1 VAEETADHLSSY
13 ISQFMSPLVGI
24 SQDERMISMNWE
36 VQKNILEAQ
45 ILPDYLSVAIV
56 DMNGIA
62 RYIDDT
68 TLDLSD
74 RNYIRESLAGK
85 ISFSDII
92 ISRKIGERVVMLGVP
107 IIKDGSIKGAL
118 IARLDE
124 NFLSDFASTRG
135 YGEKGRAY
143 VINEDG
149 AIISRPQQERMNETY
164 NIHEAAVIDANY
176 AEFSDFIRS
185 NSQKQAGFGN
195 FMFNGERILMG
206 FASVK
211 GTNWKVYIGTVEA
224 EALNSLY
231 KLTKTFALFI
241 LPTLLLCSIL
251 AWFLAHKLLKPIA
264 ELDNLFS
271 QGAMGNLTIRFTRK
285 SKDEIGRLGL
295 SFNRMMDKIKTLTQ
309 YDPLTSLQNQYVLEK
324 EVERLTHQEQPKD
337 FSIIMIAIEKFS
349 QINDTYGYAAGDKIL
364 CEVSVRISGCIT
376 EEFQVYRYKGD
387 EFIVLGINNPSEDEV
402 QSIAHKILAAVTE
415 SYPIGGKEIQIHISI
430 GIFHYNDDTRTED
443 PLKSVTNAVNY
454 AKQMGSDQIQ
464 VYNRQLHANL
474 MGMRELQ
481 DEIPSGIK
489 NDQFFLVYQP
499 IMDLEKTTLA
509 GVEALIRWNHPKK
522 GLLYPDQF
530 IDLAEQ
536 NGTIISLD
544 FWVLGTACKLI
555 KSWNDAG
562 KKPVYISINISA
574 KTFEG
579 KQFVPSVQDILNRY
593 GVAPGLIQLEITER
607 MIINNIDESIVKLNE
622 LRAMGIHIAIDDFG
636 IGYSSLSY
644 IIRLPIDYIKI
655 DKSFVKNMN
664 TCNEAKVL
672 VATIINL
679 CKSLNF
685 NVIAE
690 GIETREEL
698 EYLKKIKCNMGQGYY
713 FFKPAPIEEID
724 ISS

>member
-1 VAEETADHLSSY
+1 
-13 ISQFMSPLVGI
+13 
-24 SQDERMISMNWE
+24 
-36 VQKNILEAQ
+36 
-45 ILPDYLSVAIV
+45 
-56 DMNGIA
+56 
-62 RYIDDT
+62 
-68 TLDLSD
+68 
-74 RNYIRESLAGK
+74 
-85 ISFSDII
+85 
-92 ISRKIGERVVMLGVP
+92 
-107 IIKDGSIKGAL
+107 
-118 IARLDE
+118 
-124 NFLSDFASTRG
+124 
-135 YGEKGRAY
+135 
-143 VINEDG
+143 
-149 AIISRPQQERMNETY
+149 
-164 NIHEAAVIDANY
+164 
-176 AEFSDFIRS
+176 
-185 NSQKQAGFGN
+185 
-195 FMFNGERILMG
+195 
-206 FASVK
+206 
-211 GTNWKVYIGTVEA
+211 
-224 EALNSLY
+224 
-231 KLTKTFALFI
+231 
-241 LPTLLLCSIL
+241 
-251 AWFLAHKLLKPIA
+251 
-264 ELDNLFS
+264 
-271 QGAMGNLTIRFTRK
+271 
-285 SKDEIGRLGL
+285 
-295 SFNRMMDKIKTLTQ
+295 
-309 YDPLTSLQNQYVLEK
+309 
-324 EVERLTHQEQPKD
+324 
-337 FSIIMIAIEKFS
+337 
-349 QINDTYGYAAGDKIL
+349 
-364 CEVSVRISGCIT
+364 
-376 EEFQVYRYKGD
+376 
-387 EFIVLGINNPSEDEV
+387 
-402 QSIAHKILAAVTE
+402 
-415 SYPIGGKEIQIHISI
+415 
-430 GIFHYNDDTRTED
+430 
-443 PLKSVTNAVNY
+443 
-454 AKQMGSDQIQ
+454 MGSDQIQ